1 MRSSSQGATESDG
14 SDTFTKAS
22 VNSNSEGFDATE
34 KRSGHSTSVGTKKS
48 RPGKKRGARS
58 VGRYPFLTKA
68 KEYVNGR
75 MLADTTKEREER
87 NIRMLNKM
95 VMELKKRGM
104 IDETNPAKFTK
115 REVVAIEEAMRLK
128 KLGGSTIEKYRGLI
142 EGVCTYHGNGIYEE
156 MKKKGVQFSMRVPKE
171 VRSLSS
177 KELEDIQDAAIG
189 IKGWT
194 GEVCRFLVTILP
206 NSGLRPS
213 ELRLAHLKDLNLE
226 KMFFKV
232 KNPKGKGKYGRER
245 KAAILPQ
252 ARPAIV
258 AYLKAR
264 KAYLEKN
271 GYNESVEPLV
281 PSVRGRSGPQTYSSQ
296 SFRKCLEIIKSN
308 LPEDFE
314 QFSLKTFRATYLQII
329 MKDHPELLED
339 VSYSMGHSSTVT
351 TQRYYRRIEEDKTV
365 ERIHNA
371 FARPLSEQAG
381 AKNPL
386 IDKNFEVTGY
396 A

>member
-1 MRSSSQGATESDG
+1 MKSSSKGATKTDDC
-14 SDTFTKAS
+14 DTLTKDS
-22 VNSNSEGFDATE
+22 VNSYSEGFDAAE
-34 KRSGHSTSVGTKKS
+34 KRSSHSTSVGTKKG

-68 KEYVNGR
+68 KEYVEGR
-75 MLADTTKEREER
+75 LLADTTREREKR
-87 NIRMLNKM
+87 NIRMLNRM
-95 VMELKKRGM
+95 VLELKEQGM

-115 REVVAIEEAMRLK
+115 KEVMAIEEAMRLSGRK
-128 KLGGSTIEKYRGLI
+128 GSTIEKYRGII

-156 MKKKGVQFSMRVPKE
+156 LKKKGVQFSMRTSNE

-177 KELEDIQDAAIG
+177 EELEEIQDAAIG
-189 IKGWT
+189 IRRWT
-194 GEVCRFLVTILP
+194 GEVCRFLVAILP
-206 NSGLRPS
+206 YSGLRPT
-213 ELRLAHLKDLNLE
+213 ELMLANLKDLNLD
-226 KMFFKV
+226 KMYIKV

-264 KAYLEKN
+264 KAYLEMN
-271 GYNESVEPLV
+271 GYDESAEPLV
-281 PSVRGRSGPQTYSSQ
+281 PTARGRSGPHTYCSQ
-296 SFRKCLEIIKSN
+296 SFRRCLGIIKSR
-308 LPEDFE
+308 LPGDFE

-329 MKDHPELLED
+329 LKDHPELLED

-386 IDKNFEVTGY
+386 IDKKFEVTGY